1 MPAVKNP
8 GPPSEIPPLPRD
20 RVRVHDVAVSD
31 PVGGETV
38 LLHFPSGQY
47 FGLNAVAASALAHLR
62 ATGSVAATLALLL
75 EEYEVAP
82 DRLRSDLD
90 ELVRALA
97 QAGLLEY
104 QDP

>member
-20 RVRVHDVAVSD
+20 RVRIRDVATSE

-38 LLHFPSGQY
+38 LLHFPSGRY

-62 ATGSVAATLALLL
+62 ATGSIGATSALLL
-75 EEYEVAP
+75 EEYEVEP
-82 DRLRSDLD
+82 DRLRADLD
-90 ELVRALA
+90 ELVTALA
-97 QAGLLEY
+97 REGLLEY